1 MDEKRLMTLR
11 TLSFEHHGRHYR
23 LEIED
28 YGDRES
34 SDTVEIFGPD
44 DTSISSYDTCQTTDA
59 GIIAEARHEIG
70 VNQ

>member
-1 MDEKRLMTLR
+1 MMLR
-11 TLSFEHHGRHYR
+11 ALSFEHHGRFYR

-44 DTSISSYDTCQTTDA
+44 DIPICSYDTCQETDA
-59 GIIAEARHEIG
+59 GVIAEARHEIG
-70 VNQ
+70 AT